1 MVVDVG
7 KVVEDHPRA
16 KGRVPCVVAKRWNWR
31 FLLARTL
38 SLLES
43 LIFFPESP
51 TLQAWKGLGRNWFV
65 EHCGFSFPLE
75 PFFLGSIV
83 YRSYARWSPV
93 QGEAITG
100 DEHFS
105 WLLLQGGSG
114 KEPLKSSV
122 TRNFIKKKNL
132 QTDGTQVRPKEDLPI
147 QLDQANVK
155 VERFPIVRQPL
166 RVNLN
171 GNLSFQITSNLPK
184 RFFPHRFIAQ
194 TSCDFLKALLL
205 MTYSKTDMKFPLCP
219 VNIVAISKSQH
230 FHTAP
235 HSKKEGFLDI
245 IGD

>member
-1 MVVDVG
+1 MNTSLDCCS
-7 KVVEDHPRA
+7 KVE
-16 KGRVPCVVAKRWNWR
+16 VA
-31 FLLARTL
+31 
-38 SLLES
+38 
-43 LIFFPESP
+43 
-51 TLQAWKGLGRNWFV
+51 
-65 EHCGFSFPLE
+65 
-75 PFFLGSIV
+75 
-83 YRSYARWSPV
+83 RS
-93 QGEAITG
+93 
-100 DEHFS
+100 
-105 WLLLQGGSG
+105 
-114 KEPLKSSV
+114 PLKVQSQGISL
-122 TRNFIKKKNL
+122 KKKNL

-171 GNLSFQITSNLPK
+171 GNLSFQITSDLSK
-184 RFFPHRFIAQ
+184 LFSPHRFIAQ
-194 TSCDFLKALLL
+194 TSCDFFKALLL